1 MRKIGIRE
9 PGSRSTQLGEPL
21 AYGHPVRVEAGEL
34 LQAELPVLGLVEH
47 GRPHGPSRLPR
58 QKDVIPYSCIRLK
71 GDRQDFEQ
79 KKFTYQKIFLLIKR
93 ELT

>member
-1 MRKIGIRE
+1 MMGGRTSE
-9 PGSRSTQLGEPL
+9 DPDPGGPKTLVFILEKGRSESGETGSGSAQHGEPL

-58 QKDVIPYSCIRLK
+58 QKDLFQVAI
-71 GDRQDFEQ
+71 
-79 KKFTYQKIFLLIKR
+79 LI
-93 ELT
+93 